1 MTFKEVTIQGAP
13 YERGLQYGKA
23 CPGEI
28 ALSIQ
33 SYTDLLMLRRKIT
46 WEQAKTLAGKYLPAI
61 KACDSAYVEE
71 MRGVADGAGVT
82 FEDILVL
89 NARSELLHTT
99 VPVHR
104 EDGMEC
110 TAFAAVTPA
119 TKDGVVLAGQTWD
132 FSLAQ
137 RAAVII
143 LRIVGEGDRPTI
155 LMFPEA
161 GMIGGKGCNAAGL
174 SLTLNAL
181 RTPEYT
187 FGLPVHIRMRRIL
200 EQTHLAGAYETAV
213 AGEMPCAANLMMAH
227 KDGLALDVE
236 LDPQWVD
243 VLQPEGG
250 VLAHSN
256 HFIGPKLSQMRTNAK
271 GGGTYLRLQ
280 RARQLFCGRNDLT
293 LADFENACR
302 DHKGWPSSICCHST
316 EVDEPLFSRNG
327 TNFGLVMDL
336 THGIV
341 RLAYGNPC
349 ESEFVTIPMERT

>member
-1 MTFKEVTIQGAP
+1 MTFREVTIQGAP

-23 CPGEI
+23 CPQEI
-28 ALSIQ
+28 AVSIQ
-33 SYTDLLMLRRKIT
+33 SYTDLLALRRKIT
-46 WEQAKTLAGKYLPAI
+46 WQQAKKLALKYLPAI
-61 KACDSAYVEE
+61 QACDPAYVEE
-71 MRGVADGAGVT
+71 MQGIADGAGVT
-82 FEDILVL
+82 FADILVL

-99 VPVHR
+99 VPADP

-110 TAFAAVTPA
+110 TAFSAVAPA
-119 TKDGVVLAGQTWD
+119 TKDDVVLAGQTWD

-137 RAAVII
+137 RAAVIA
-143 LRIVGEGDRPTI
+143 LRIKGEGDRPTI

-181 RTPEYT
+181 RTPEHN

-200 EQTHLAGAYETAV
+200 EQTYLAAAYEAAV

-227 KDGLALDVE
+227 KDGVSIDVE

-243 VLQPEGG
+243 VLLPEGG

-256 HFIGPKLSQMRTNAK
+256 HFIGPKLSQMRPNAK
-271 GGGTYLRLQ
+271 GGGTYVRLQ
-280 RARQLFCGRNDLT
+280 RARQLLCGRNYLT
-293 LADFENACR
+293 LADFEAACR

-336 THGIV
+336 THGVV
-341 RLAYGNPC
+341 RLAPGNPC
-349 ESEFVTIPMERT
+349 ESAFEEISIEG

>member
-23 CPGEI
+23 CPEEI
-28 ALSIQ
+28 AISIQ
-33 SYTDLLMLRRKIT
+33 SYTDLLMLRKKMT
-46 WEQAKTLAGKYLPAI
+46 WEQAKALARKYLPAI
-61 KACDSAYVEE
+61 ESLDHAYVEE
-71 MRGVADGAGVT
+71 MQGIADGAGVT

-89 NARSELLHTT
+89 NARSELLHTA
-99 VPVHR
+99 VPADR
-104 EDGMEC
+104 EDCMEC
-110 TAFAAVTPA
+110 TAFSAVAPA
-119 TKDGVVLAGQTWD
+119 TKDGRVLAGQTWD

-137 RAAVII
+137 RAAVIT

-155 LMFPEA
+155 LIFPEA
-161 GMIGGKGCNAAGL
+161 GMIGGKGCNSAGL

-181 RTPEYT
+181 RTPEYN

-200 EQTHLAGAYETAV
+200 EQTYLAGAYEAAV
-213 AGEMPCAANLMMAH
+213 AGQMPCAANLMMAH
-227 KDGLALDVE
+227 KDGLAIDVE

-243 VLQPEGG
+243 VLLPEGG

-256 HFIGPKLSQMRTNAK
+256 HFIGPKLSQLRGHAM

-293 LADFENACR
+293 VADFEAACR
-302 DHKGWPSSICCHST
+302 DHKGRPSSICCHST
-316 EVDEPLFSRNG
+316 DVDEPLFSRNG

-336 THGIV
+336 TDGVV

-349 ESEFVTIPMERT
+349 QSEFVTIPIERT

>member
-1 MTFKEVTIQGAP
+1 MTFREVTIQGAP

-23 CPGEI
+23 CPQEI
-28 ALSIQ
+28 AISIQ
-33 SYTDLLMLRRKIT
+33 SYTDLLMLRKKMT
-46 WEQAKTLAGKYLPAI
+46 WAQAKALARKYLPAI
-61 KACDSAYVEE
+61 EALDHDYVEE
-71 MRGVADGAGVT
+71 MQGIADGAGVT

-99 VPVHR
+99 VPADP

-110 TAFAAVTPA
+110 TAFSAVAPA
-119 TKDGVVLAGQTWD
+119 TKDGKVLAGQTWD

-137 RAAVII
+137 RAAVIT

-161 GMIGGKGCNAAGL
+161 GMIGGKGCNSAGL

-181 RTPEYT
+181 RTPEYN

-200 EQTHLAGAYETAV
+200 ECPTLMHGYEAAV
-213 AGEMPCAANLMMAH
+213 AGEMPCAANLMMAY
-227 KDGLALDVE
+227 KDGLAIDVE

-243 VLQPEGG
+243 VLLPEGG

-256 HFIGPKLSQMRTNAK
+256 HFIGPKLSQMRANAK
-271 GGGTYLRLQ
+271 GGGTYIRLQ
-280 RARQLFCGRNDLT
+280 RARQLFCGRTDLT
-293 LADFENACR
+293 LADFEAACR

-316 EVDEPLFSRNG
+316 ETGEPLFSQNG

-336 THGIV
+336 THGTV

-349 ESEFVTIPMERT
+349 ESEFVTIPIEKT